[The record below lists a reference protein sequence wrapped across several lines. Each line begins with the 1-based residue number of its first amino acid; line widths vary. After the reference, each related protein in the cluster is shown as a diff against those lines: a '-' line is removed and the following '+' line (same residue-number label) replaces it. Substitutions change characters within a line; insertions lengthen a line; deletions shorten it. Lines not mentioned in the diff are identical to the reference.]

1 MKRGERFRSLNASGM
16 DANDEVSERFTLA
29 QAAKVLGVS
38 VPTARRLIFSEKL
51 RGFKVMKGDKERW
64 EVLKCEVFSLRR
76 SGLAESTA
84 TSSEPITR
92 PSLKKKK
99 ASENPSSLNASEAV
113 PVQAHLAALEMVN
126 RLHGQLEDER
136 RQREQAERA
145 KMAME
150 WQMQQYRTAL
160 SEQAESL
167 AEAQALKKVA
177 EARLEASTEIQLE
190 EPSVPLEHL
199 RLATGK
205 PKTWG
210 QRVRKW
216 FGLKQ
221 AEG

>member
-1 MKRGERFRSLNASGM
+1 MERGERFRSLNASGM
-16 DANDEVSERFTLA
+16 DTNDEVSERFTLA

-64 EVLKCEVFSLRR
+64 EVLKCEVFSLKR
-76 SGLAESTA
+76 SGFEEKTA
-84 TSSEPITR
+84 TFSEPITK
-92 PSLKKKK
+92 PLSGEKK
-99 ASENPSSLNASEAV
+99 ASVKPSSLNTSEAV

-126 RLHGQLEDER
+126 RLHGQLEEER

-177 EARLEASTEIQLE
+177 EARLEASMESPLE
-190 EPSVPLEHL
+190 EPTVPLEHL
-199 RLATGK
+199 RLAK
-205 PKTWG
+205 SEPKTWG
-210 QRVRKW
+210 QRMRRW

>member
-1 MKRGERFRSLNASGM
+1 M
-16 DANDEVSERFTLA
+16 DENDEVGERFTLA

-64 EVLKCEVFSLRR
+64 EVLTCEVFTLKR
-76 SGLAESTA
+76 SGFAESTA
-84 TSSEPITR
+84 TSSESITT
-92 PSLKKKK
+92 PSPKKKK
-99 ASENPSSLNASEAV
+99 ASQNASSLNTSQAV

-145 KMAME
+145 KIAME

-167 AEAQALKKVA
+167 AEAQALKKFA
-177 EARLEASTEIQLE
+177 EARLEASTESQLE
-190 EPSVPLEHL
+190 KPAAPLEHL
-199 RLATGK
+199 KLATGK

-216 FGLKQ
+216 FGFKQ

>member
-1 MKRGERFRSLNASGM
+1 MKQGERFRSLNASGM

-64 EVLKCEVFSLRR
+64 EVLKSEVFSLKR
-76 SGLAESTA
+76 SGFAENTA
-84 TSSEPITR
+84 ASSESVTR
-92 PSLKKKK
+92 PSSKKKN
-99 ASENPSSLNASEAV
+99 ASPLNTSEAV

-136 RQREQAERA
+136 KQREQAERA
-145 KMAME
+145 KLAME

-167 AEAQALKKVA
+167 AEAQALKRVA
-177 EARLEASTEIQLE
+177 EARLEASTESQLE
-190 EPSVPLEHL
+190 EPAVPLEQL
-199 RLATGK
+199 KLAKGR

>member
-1 MKRGERFRSLNASGM
+1 MKRGERFSSLNASGM
-16 DANDEVSERFTLA
+16 DANDEVTERFTLA

-64 EVLKCEVFSLRR
+64 EVLKCEVFSLKR
-76 SGLAESTA
+76 SGFAENTA

-92 PSLKKKK
+92 PSAKKKK
-99 ASENPSSLNASEAV
+99 ASENPSPLNASEAV

-177 EARLEASTEIQLE
+177 EAKLEASTESQLE
-190 EPSVPLEHL
+190 PAVPLEHL